1 MKSAT
6 IEALMR
12 YVRHGIVPGSG
23 LRAVLEGDLFQAKR
37 SLDSYNWEYLGDI
50 VDVVQYTLPQASYGS
65 REIVK
70 AWVDM
75 PDSEREA
82 LGATIQHSLQ
92 MLSNRL
98 QDILDLEEAMSTR

>member
-1 MKSAT
+1 MRLST

-12 YVRHGIVPGSG
+12 YVKHGILPGSG
-23 LRAVLEGDLFQAKR
+23 LKAVLEGDLFQAKR
-37 SLDSYNWEYLGDI
+37 SLDSYNWRCLDDI

-65 REIVK
+65 RELVK
-70 AWVDM
+70 AWTDI

-82 LGATIQHSLQ
+82 LEATIQHSLQ

-98 QDILDLEEAMSTR
+98 QDIKDLEAASTR